1 MELIFI
7 IYIDS
12 LIEKSNTKL
21 LLNLYLPPKK
31 IRKIKIYLEDDII
44 IKICSRTEWLIAYYY
59 DKITQDIKYQT
70 VKKKKKASEDTDLR
84 NKKKGCYQPDLS
96 KLV

>member
-1 MELIFI
+1 MELIII
-7 IYIDS
+7 IYTDS

-21 LLNLYLPPKK
+21 LLKLYLLPKK

-44 IKICSRTEWLIAYYY
+44 IKICSRTEWLIGYYY

-70 VKKKKKASEDTDLR
+70 VKKKKASEDTDLR
-84 NKKKGCYQPDLS
+84 NKKKGCYQPNLS
-96 KLV
+96 